1 MKILRIIC
9 LVLLLVLSIVSMY
22 VYIPLIPFKIAVVGL
37 LLLGATTYYFEGLY
51 RLEDL
56 PFLFLLVGTFVFGKA
71 FSLLG
76 FTVAGIPIYATEL
89 LLFISLGLVFL
100 GARKALA
107 NWKQSLPPGMI
118 VILLFYVAIGTIYL
132 LVGLKTRG
140 SMAFRDVVFCHYA
153 LLTFVAVNVLDNR
166 EKFKSLLPMFIPGVV
181 LLIVIGILRNFVPPV
196 GGVAILRFTSAT
208 KAFNW
213 ALIYGL
219 IALVVLTFY
228 AFKEKENFTRKHK
241 IAEGFLIYLGLLF
254 VVMSDVRASWAGLI
268 IALVFLWIF
277 LKKEIKV
284 MIIILPVL
292 VVSVFV
298 IDYVFERTK
307 LLAKL
312 SEEVESLLPGAERT
326 YPKMNIIFRM
336 RIWNQ
341 TLDKIKEKPL
351 LGWGFGSFPR
361 YIVWGKEAPQ
371 AKGLG
376 PGSMVIPPHN
386 HLLAIFYKM
395 GIVGLAFFIVINL
408 WVFLVGVGYIK
419 TCRDPFNRR
428 FLIAVLAG
436 FVYWHGVAF
445 FFDVLESP
453 PTGIFL
459 WILLGC
465 IMGIVHIDKNG
476 DPRNTRNTR
485 KEMEEKGAPVEY

>member
-9 LVLLLVLSIVSMY
+9 LVLLLLLSLVSLLA
-22 VYIPLIPFKIAVVGL
+22 YIPLTPFKIAVVGL
-37 LLLGATTYYFEGLY
+37 LLLGVATYYFEGLY

-56 PFLFLLVGTFVFGKA
+56 LFLFLLVGTFVFGKA

-76 FTVAGIPIYATEL
+76 FTVAGIPVYATEI
-89 LLFISLGLVFL
+89 LLFGSLGLVFL

-118 VILLFYVAIGTIYL
+118 IVLLLYVAVGTVYL
-132 LVGLKTRG
+132 LVGLEARG
-140 SMAFRDVVFCHYA
+140 AMAFRDVVFCHYA
-153 LLTFVAVNVLDNR
+153 LLIFVAINALDKR

-181 LLIVIGILRNFVPPV
+181 LLMVIGILRNFVPPI

-213 ALIYGL
+213 ALIYGM
-219 IALVVLTFY
+219 IALAVLTFY
-228 AFKEKENFTRKHK
+228 TFTYSETLTKKRK
-241 IAEGFLIYLGLLF
+241 IIYGFLIYFGLLF
-254 VVMSDVRASWAGLI
+254 VVLSHVRAGWAGLI
-268 IALVFLWIF
+268 MALVFLWIV

-284 MIIILPVL
+284 MLIIFPVL
-292 VVSVFV
+292 VASLFV
-298 IDYVFERTK
+298 IDRVFERMQTIN
-307 LLAKL
+307 KL
-312 SEEVESLLPGAERT
+312 SEEMESLMPDAERT

-336 RIWNQ
+336 RIWKQ
-341 TLDKIKEKPL
+341 TLEKIKEKPVF
-351 LGWGFGSFPR
+351 GWGFGSFPR

-395 GIVGLAFFIVINL
+395 GILGLAFFIVINL

-436 FVYWHGVAF
+436 FVYWHGMAF

-465 IMGIVHIDKNG
+465 IMGIVHIDKNKG
-476 DPRNTRNTR
+476 PRNTRKDTE
-485 KEMEEKGAPVEY
+485 EMEKIEGV